1 MNSEH
6 GVLNGLIQKKA
17 NQLNSTTFFLNEE
30 ICLMLPE
37 RIRDFVKCIEFKPV
51 SEHLVKIYFYVGEN
65 KVWLVLSFFL
75 SIYW

>member
-1 MNSEH
+1 MNPEH
-6 GVLNGLIQKKA
+6 GVLNGLIQNKA

-51 SEHLVKIYFYVGEN
+51 LEHLVEFYFYVGEN